1 MHNTVDADL
10 LKKDLEAKLQR
21 LVQEDLRIVPA
32 WELADYAD
40 GWGKQMSPKK
50 GSLLLNPKLPIF
62 NSADKYIYCI
72 H

>member
-32 WELADYAD
+32 SKLAEYAD
-40 GWGKQMSPKK
+40 G
-50 GSLLLNPKLPIF
+50 
-62 NSADKYIYCI
+62 
-72 H
+72 